1 MTAPSDRE
9 VLVVAHPR
17 RPVVRDGAQRVLDML
32 ADARVTPRVLEDE
45 VGELDLSRA
54 REVRGTEAA
63 AGVEAVLVLGG
74 DGSLLRAAEL
84 ARGHGVPLLGVN
96 LGHVGFLAETEPDA
110 LEQTVEHLLRRDY
123 VVEQRMTVDVVVR
136 RDGTELVRSW
146 ALNEI
151 SLEKVDRGRM
161 IECLLEVEGRPLSRW
176 SWRRCGV
183 RDPHRVDGLRLLG
196 RGPRGLAGR
205 RGPARR
211 ADQRACPVRAAAGG
225 VTGGHR
231 RPGGAGGHQR
241 RALDLRRAPGLR
253 RAGRLS
259 GGGGAGERA
268 GPARSRAAP
277 NLRRPPRGQVRPA
290 GGRLAG
296 EADER
301 GQRRIVILSV
311 ACPTVCSWTRTGVR
325 STSQGGCWQTAGQGC
340 RGEPG

>member
-176 SWRRCGV
+176 SCDGV
-183 RDPHRVDGLRLLG
+183 VCATPTGSTAYAFSAGGPVVWPDVEALLVVPISAHALFARPLVVSPAATVALEVQEATSAGLLTCD
-196 RGPRGLAGR
+196 GR
-205 RGPARR
+205 RAFDVPVGSRVEVVR
-211 ADQRACPVRAAAGG
+211 GSEPVRLARVLPHPFGDRLVAKFDLPVAGWRG
-225 VTGGHR
+225 KRTSAGS
-231 RPGGAGGHQR
+231 GA
-241 RALDLRRAPGLR
+241 
-253 RAGRLS
+253 S
-259 GGGGAGERA
+259 
-268 GPARSRAAP
+268 
-277 NLRRPPRGQVRPA
+277 
-290 GGRLAG
+290 
-296 EADER
+296 
-301 GQRRIVILSV
+301 
-311 ACPTVCSWTRTGVR
+311 
-325 STSQGGCWQTAGQGC
+325 
-340 RGEPG
+340 